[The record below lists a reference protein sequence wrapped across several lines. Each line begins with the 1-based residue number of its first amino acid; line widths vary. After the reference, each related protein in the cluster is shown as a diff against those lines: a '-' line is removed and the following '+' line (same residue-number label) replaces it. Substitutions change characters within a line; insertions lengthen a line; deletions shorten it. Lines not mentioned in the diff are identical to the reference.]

1 MEWSNEKIQ
10 LFIELYEEE
19 PAIWNPKDPGHKS
32 RNNVHDA
39 WTKIKTKFC
48 EGTGESISVEELKKK
63 KENLMATYRKLN
75 TKVKS
80 SSTSG
85 SGTDDMFKP
94 NWPFYEQMAKFLHGV
109 YKPTKTK
116 SSEVRNYLFNLYL
129 IFLCPVKG
137 RIGWIPDSN
146 ALITR
151 TE

>member
-1 MEWSNEKIQ
+1 MQWSNEKIQ

-19 PAIWNPKDPGHKS
+19 PVIWNPKDPGHKS

-75 TKVKS
+75 TKVKL

-85 SGTDDMFKP
+85 VATDGSAGVGSCYPASFKRAGLRP
-94 NWPFYEQMAKFLHGV
+94 YLAEPHLHGRLG
-109 YKPTKTK
+109 
-116 SSEVRNYLFNLYL
+116 SR
-129 IFLCPVKG
+129 
-137 RIGWIPDSN
+137 RIGL
-146 ALITR
+146 AR
-151 TE
+151 VV